1 MNMRILGI
9 QLFDL
14 ASSSVWAD
22 TWSAYV
28 ILTSVQPLTVWNG
41 GAIRVQPITATNPD
55 GCTSN
60 YYYDFT
66 YDSGTQETRAAV
78 VAAIYMAF
86 TTGKQIKFYVDGD
99 KCSPADAPIIMKNR
113 GQRTNVPNIRG

>member
-1 MNMRILGI
+1 MKFKIFVIFILMFMTT
-9 QLFDL
+9 Q
-14 ASSSVWAD
+14 VWSD

-28 ILTSVQPLTVWNG
+28 TLTSVQPLTVWNS
-41 GAIRVQPITATNPD
+41 GAIRVQPITATNPA

-86 TTGKQIKFYVDGD
+86 TTGKQIKFYDDGD
-99 KCSPADAPIIMKNR
+99 KCSPANAPIIR
-113 GQRTNVPNIRG
+113 GAFVNT